1 VNGGII
7 MEVVLIEWA
16 QSVVPFHQ
24 IKDFKSETCNL
35 DRKGFYVI
43 LSGTKT
49 AKGWVKPRLL
59 YVGQAFDQTLR
70 ERIPQERME
79 YQCVY
84 SHQKAHAGAPIWV
97 MIGFIKETSVGRVNQ
112 QLFDDIECCLIFSN
126 QPMCNT
132 ACKDSYSGRDLEV
145 INVGHYAPLEER
157 CTCLV

>member
-1 VNGGII
+1 
-7 MEVVLIEWA
+7 MDVVLIDWA
-16 QSVVPFHQ
+16 QSVVPFDQ
-24 IKDFKSETCNL
+24 VKDFKSETCNL

-59 YVGQAFDQTLR
+59 YIGQAFDQTLR
-70 ERIPQERME
+70 ERIPQERKE

-84 SHQKAHAGAPIWV
+84 SYQKAHAGAPIWV
-97 MIGFIKETSVGRVNQ
+97 MIGFVKESTVGRVNQ
-112 QLFDDIECCLIFSN
+112 QLFDEIECCSIFSN
-126 QPMCNT
+126 QPLCNT

-145 INVGHYAPLEER
+145 INVGHYEPLEER